1 METLTMHYEIKEESL
16 VNGELTEVFLNNTE
30 ASFGKMILDFIKLG
44 NVITILKYFANRGNV
59 EVEKEVI
66 GVDTETGEQTK
77 LIEKTIVESY
87 SYTAIIELLRTNIGT
102 KQEKCERNSKSGNLQ
117 IIDGKI
123 VIPTNIST
131 KAQTNTETVVII
143 EHEAKIPP
151 EDKKAY
157 DELELQKQKEEAEK
171 LIADAKK
178 EEKKN
183 KKIPTDTV
191 INNTNNNK

>member
-66 GVDTETGEQTK
+66 GIDTETGEQTK

-102 KQEKCERNSKSGNLQ
+102 KQEKCTRNSKSGNLQ

-131 KAQTNTETVVII
+131 KAQSNTETVAII

-183 KKIPTDTV
+183 KKITKDIV
-191 INNTNNNK
+191 INNTNNK